1 MNDVVVDRLFLLP
14 GRLFL
19 APAAPKAA
27 QDLLAGISM
36 SQLFSQ
42 PSATPTAARS
52 RPPAEVRP
60 TTPTVA
66 ASSPAKPPTGQG
78 GGGGGASRNRPV
90 LKWWER
96 QTTTELEVAGI
107 VDDVINPTLL
117 AAGRAAEPGGGK
129 GMAVASLRELWDE
142 EKERSRLAGG
152 GSQLSAPPGLEL
164 ADSQDAWQP
173 PEGLLTQHM
182 KDEVEGL
189 ARNVLRRTATGS
201 QETGGS
207 SQPQPSQQPRSSQG
221 SVGGNNELLL
231 ERSEEE
237 AEMTTPSRNGVPLSQ
252 AAASAADD
260 GAAVAGASSSPAN
273 YLPSP
278 GGMGDEDVD
287 QGLLDMITAL
297 RGGSQQSQGK
307 EGESP
312 LSPPLGRGYS
322 QSSSGPL
329 SQKPAFTPESSAD
342 QAEAVAATQVPKN
355 APTGS
360 RF

>member
-1 MNDVVVDRLFLLP
+1 
-14 GRLFL
+14 
-19 APAAPKAA
+19 
-27 QDLLAGISM
+27 M

-42 PSATPTAARS
+42 PSSSTPK
-52 RPPAEVRP
+52 PVRP
-60 TTPTVA
+60 RSPERNKFTPTVTTPA
-66 ASSPAKPPTGQG
+66 AANQG
-78 GGGGGASRNRPV
+78 GAARNNRPA
-90 LKWWER
+90 LRWWER
-96 QTTTELEVAGI
+96 QTTTELEIAGV
-107 VDDVINPTLL
+107 VDDVINPRLL
-117 AAGRAAEPGGGK
+117 AAGRAEAAGGGGK
-129 GMAVASLRELWDE
+129 PMAVASLRELWDE
-142 EKERSRLAGG
+142 EKERSRSAGG

-252 AAASAADD
+252 ATASAADD
-260 GAAVAGASSSPAN
+260 DAAVAGASSSPAN